1 MNNKL
6 PENVPENFDILKIKA
21 EELAAQLTLRDL
33 PVFKNISAEEL
44 TSGSWSQ
51 KNKNEIAPNIAEFT
65 YRFNVICLWTQREIL
80 NATKNSRRVQLIE
93 YFIKVSKKLLLLNN
107 IHGAFAVTSALL
119 CHSIFRLTKS
129 WTKIGW
135 HEKSTFEKLKKLFSA
150 DNNWESLRKLTD
162 SRKTPCIPHI
172 GIYLTDLMFIQNAI
186 KQKHIPLALG
196 EKGIHQNNMDSLI
209 RTLASFQDSVYDDL
223 ELNPMLQEYLSNI
236 YIDREHIRA
245 EEDKLYNLSLFQE
258 PQATPSTP
266 RNSSLTRLSHF
277 SWKLTRSSTPKLET
291 PISSKEVFQVDPQ
304 LKTKSLTPNLSLL
317 KGPSKFRKGHKKT
330 FSHGDAI
337 SLGIDNSAFMPAST
351 STEAANLTADSLDN
365 FLDQSCFNSTLKYH
379 IPEITDD
386 HFLDS
391 SYTSESPMRR
401 ARKDSDSPDCLC
413 NGFDS
418 LKLSRNTPRS
428 SSVFGRRKDHS
439 RLPPIIPIER
449 KGSLSNF
456 ATDQILQNG
465 RNLPKIQGMLYRSTV
480 RRSKNKPVL
489 LRYSQR
495 IWVELHQQYFF
506 EFERKTI
513 VFHHTCERYLYRST
527 PRRIINLKDSSWKIV
542 RSLVS
547 SDTFELHHSQTGA
560 IVVYRC
566 QDSHAAN
573 EWSSVLSHVNH
584 EEDDVD
590 AMVNL

>member
-1 MNNKL
+1 
-6 PENVPENFDILKIKA
+6 
-21 EELAAQLTLRDL
+21 
-33 PVFKNISAEEL
+33 
-44 TSGSWSQ
+44 
-51 KNKNEIAPNIAEFT
+51 
-65 YRFNVICLWTQREIL
+65 
-80 NATKNSRRVQLIE
+80 
-93 YFIKVSKKLLLLNN
+93 
-107 IHGAFAVTSALL
+107 
-119 CHSIFRLTKS
+119 
-129 WTKIGW
+129 
-135 HEKSTFEKLKKLFSA
+135 
-150 DNNWESLRKLTD
+150 
-162 SRKTPCIPHI
+162 
-172 GIYLTDLMFIQNAI
+172 MFIQNAI

-209 RTLASFQDSVYDDL
+209 RTLASFQDSVYDNL
-223 ELNPMLQEYLSNI
+223 EINPTLQEYLSNI
-236 YIDREHIRA
+236 HIDREHIRA

-258 PQATPSTP
+258 PQETPSTP

-277 SWKLTRSSTPKLET
+277 SWKLTRSSTPRLEIPT
-291 PISSKEVFQVDPQ
+291 TSKEPFKVDPF

-317 KGPSKFRKGHKKT
+317 KGPSKFKKGHKKT
-330 FSHGDAI
+330 FSHGDETT
-337 SLGIDNSAFMPAST
+337 LGIDNSAFILAST

-365 FLDQSCFNSTLKYH
+365 FLDQSCFETSPQNH

-386 HFLDS
+386 HLLDS
-391 SYTSESPMRR
+391 SYTAESPMRR

-413 NGFDS
+413 NGFDA
-418 LKLSRNTPRS
+418 LKLTRNTPRS
-428 SSVFGRRKDHS
+428 SSVFGRRKDP
-439 RLPPIIPIER
+439 RRPPILPVER

-456 ATDQILQNG
+456 ATDKILLNG
-465 RNLPKIQGMLYRSTV
+465 THLADIQGMLYRSTV

-527 PRRIINLKDSSWKIV
+527 PRRIINLKDSSWKVI
-542 RSLVS
+542 RSFVS

-566 QDSHAAN
+566 QNSHAAN
-573 EWSSVLSHVNH
+573 EWSSILSCANH
-584 EEDDVD
+584 QDED